1 MGVDDPA
8 DVFHVD
14 ANESVTGHSVE
25 RELMRMRRVEAKRT
39 HRIVGG
45 ECGLA
50 MRAVP
55 KTNLLRFYPE
65 ITPEDLSEQ
74 PTRDNEVLT
83 VPLEMKPR
91 GSLVLIFRERLL
103 QAPRSGRRDLQGGT
117 PDVDF
122 IPVKLESAWRITP
135 WPDRARSLDRV
146 ASRFEYLLHDRVC

>member
-1 MGVDDPA
+1 MGVDESA

-39 HRIVGG
+39 HRMVAG

-55 KTNLLRFYPE
+55 KTNLLRFHAE
-65 ITPEDLSEQ
+65 IAPEDLSEQ

-83 VPLEMKPR
+83 VSPGMKPR
-91 GSLVLIFRERLL
+91 GPPMLIFRERL
-103 QAPRSGRRDLQGGT
+103 
-117 PDVDF
+117 
-122 IPVKLESAWRITP
+122 
-135 WPDRARSLDRV
+135 
-146 ASRFEYLLHDRVC
+146 